1 MFCPPP
7 FVCFYEQVDNS
18 IVLFCK
24 FKEMPLTED
33 VSRWVILSFNKL
45 SSLLAILSSSLNKKR
60 QHEMDSVNFLF
71 LLNQSDSVVLIVT
84 RNHNIIMQII
94 MPWKIWGEFCG
105 PKFIN
110 FRFQNLPKTKKVSF
124 LKDGQLKN
132 LLKVIITLKL
142 SVVTNSRHFPLLNL
156 HSFALSIT
164 ITKETKAKIKLTQN
178 TASQLTRHSTYAWL
192 NFTCYPA
199 CVASVSV
206 RFRSKER
213 GMRIK
218 DRAKNGVGKRA
229 GRGWGRKEGNACRQT
244 RGF

>member
-1 MFCPPP
+1 
-7 FVCFYEQVDNS
+7 
-18 IVLFCK
+18 
-24 FKEMPLTED
+24 
-33 VSRWVILSFNKL
+33 
-45 SSLLAILSSSLNKKR
+45 
-60 QHEMDSVNFLF
+60 
-71 LLNQSDSVVLIVT
+71 
-84 RNHNIIMQII
+84 

-218 DRAKNGVGKRA
+218 DRARNGVSKRA
-229 GRGWGRKEGNACRQT
+229 GRAGTFSFWLLFHFSRGQNRDPVPRSFFAPKPNGNACYA
-244 RGF
+244 G

>member
-24 FKEMPLTED
+24 FKEMPLTGD

-60 QHEMDSVNFLF
+60 QHEIDSVSFLF
-71 LLNQSDSVVLIVT
+71 LLNQSDSVVLTVT

-94 MPWKIWGEFCG
+94 MPWKIWGEFCR

-110 FRFQNLPKTKKVSF
+110 FRFQNLPKTKQVSF

-142 SVVTNSRHFPLLNL
+142 SVVTNIQGIFL
-156 HSFALSIT
+156 
-164 ITKETKAKIKLTQN
+164 
-178 TASQLTRHSTYAWL
+178 
-192 NFTCYPA
+192 C
-199 CVASVSV
+199 
-206 RFRSKER
+206 
-213 GMRIK
+213 
-218 DRAKNGVGKRA
+218 
-229 GRGWGRKEGNACRQT
+229 
-244 RGF
+244 